1 MASERGI
8 FYRILV
14 YILIIAVVFFLATF
28 IIPYLASYFP
38 QLKPYE
44 MYMRDALTA
53 LIVGIGGYLIARF
66 IVHMLDRTMS
76 RGNVPQ
82 KSLRYI
88 NTIVRIIIYTIL
100 IAVVLSAF
108 GINLTGALVGGAVG
122 GVIIGLAVQTVASS
136 IFAGITVSTTNVLK
150 PGDTVTVYSWL
161 FGNPVTGK
169 VKKVSVIFTYLED
182 QNGRA
187 VKIPNSAFLG
197 STTFTDMEKDGAI
210 FFTLTLSVQVD
221 VPSEKVAEKA
231 HELMDAR
238 PEVLGI
244 KKYEIFMFGR
254 SNVASTFSINISIEN
269 LSLLNGCTDF
279 VNRCFDRA
287 YWEVKNAQ
295 PVPK

>member
-14 YILIIAVVFFLATF
+14 YILIIAVVFFLGTF
-28 IIPYLASYFP
+28 IIPYLASYIP

-44 MYMRDALTA
+44 IYMRDALTA

-122 GVIIGLAVQTVASS
+122 GVIIGLAIQTVASS

-161 FGNPVTGK
+161 FGSPVTGK
-169 VKKVSVIFTYLED
+169 VKRVSVIFTYLED

-210 FFTLTLSVQVD
+210 FFTLTLSIQVD
-221 VPSEKVAEKA
+221 VPAEKVAEKA
-231 HELMDAR
+231 HEIMDSR
-238 PEVLGI
+238 PDVLGI

-254 SNVASTFSINISIEN
+254 SNVANTFSINISIEN

-279 VNRCFDRA
+279 VNRCFDRS

>member
-14 YILIIAVVFFLATF
+14 YILIIAVVFFLGTF
-28 IIPYLASYFP
+28 IIPYLASYIP

-44 MYMRDALTA
+44 IYMRDALTA

-122 GVIIGLAVQTVASS
+122 GVIIGLAIQTVASS

-161 FGNPVTGK
+161 FGSPVTGK

-210 FFTLTLSVQVD
+210 FFTLTLSIQVD
-221 VPSEKVAEKA
+221 VPAEKVAEKA
-231 HELMDAR
+231 HEIMDSR
-238 PEVLGI
+238 PDVLGI

-254 SNVASTFSINISIEN
+254 SNVANTFSINISIEN

-279 VNRCFDRA
+279 VNRCFDRS